1 MLSKTLATVIII
13 LFVIISLNPGIIADN
28 IKRDNKS
35 RDEYKEIVTHIFG
48 MRVSLEWMTKRGKY
62 RGEANLTN
70 NDYGIF
76 KLTGFGWKNGKI
88 VYFEEFATYV
98 YAYRFIGYYKD
109 TTGFGTPCV
118 QGNALGNIEWY
129 YEK

>member
-1 MLSKTLATVIII
+1 MLSKTLATGVII
-13 LFVIISLNPGIIADN
+13 LFVTVSLNPGILADD
-28 IKRDNKS
+28 IEKDNRS
-35 RDEYKEIVTHIFG
+35 RAEYKEIVTHVFG
-48 MRVSLEWMTKRGKY
+48 MWVSLEWIIKRGKY

-70 NDYGIF
+70 NDDGIF

-98 YAYRFIGYYKD
+98 YAYRFIGHYSQS
-109 TTGFGTPCV
+109 GFGIPIV

-129 YEK
+129 HEP